1 MLKRKV
7 FEYRL
12 MNAWGSTLKGISISD
27 DEKNSVCCMKARD
40 SHVSGPYNMLD
51 MDFIEIN
58 DDVMKTVKHILDNS
72 RLYGIRGVEMN
83 KEVMV
88 LDGYRQEFYISN
100 GSRQKSISASNLQT
114 YRYDFEKYPKASSLM
129 KLLLDLADALVPA
142 GVSKEYFQLE
152 E

>member
-1 MLKRKV
+1 
-7 FEYRL
+7 
-12 MNAWGSTLKGISISD
+12 
-27 DEKNSVCCMKARD
+27 
-40 SHVSGPYNMLD
+40 
-51 MDFIEIN
+51 
-58 DDVMKTVKHILDNS
+58 
-72 RLYGIRGVEMN
+72 
-83 KEVMV
+83 MV